1 MLDVATL
8 LQLDLFS
15 NFTLCAGAPGLGHN
29 ISNVVVLDHEG
40 LWDNFSDFHEG
51 DFVLTNLFYAK
62 DDPERIYTSFSR
74 LMQIGVSAIAI
85 KSIFYKELPENVLA
99 LANRKN
105 VPIFFFQDIY
115 IEDVILCI
123 TDYIRSSTDYSRYEQ
138 LIDTI
143 LCAVPE
149 QDAMHEL
156 LSGMA
161 AAPFSLV
168 SCLYLS
174 YRKKMDALSIQRY
187 LNKLQI
193 RRNSLVYLPQIS
205 FRKYKNGI
213 LFFFFVDES
222 GTLPPWE
229 TILRD
234 FDVEQNQFDIGIGDC
249 LLPLSKLDTAIRRS
263 IYAADSSASGHIFL
277 HSSLTIENLVFP
289 MRENSYV
296 KEYLSDLK
304 AMIDAHETGGGTQL
318 FDTLTGYVDSGFKI
332 DETAALLYQHPN
344 TIRYRIAKLKNILR
358 LPEDSSFQFVA
369 LLLVK
374 CA

>member
-1 MLDVATL
+1 MRQEDLKMLDVATL

-15 NFTLCAGAPGLGHN
+15 NFTLCAGALGLVHN

-40 LWDNFSDFHEG
+40 LLDNFSDFHEG

-62 DDPERIYTSFSR
+62 DDPERIYTSFCQ

-85 KSIFYKELPENVLA
+85 KSIFYKELPEKVLA

-105 VPIFFFQDIY
+105 VPVFFFQDIY

-143 LCAVPE
+143 LCAIPE
-149 QDAMHEL
+149 QDALHEL

-161 AAPFSLV
+161 AEPFSFV

-193 RRNSLVYLPQIS
+193 RRNSLAYCLRFHSANIKTESYFSFLWMSPAPCLHGRQYCGTSMWSRIS
-205 FRKYKNGI
+205 LISASATAFCPSPS
-213 LFFFFVDES
+213 L
-222 GTLPPWE
+222 TLPSAAVSMRPIVLHPVIFPC
-229 TILRD
+229 TAP
-234 FDVEQNQFDIGIGDC
+234 
-249 LLPLSKLDTAIRRS
+249 LPSKIWFFRCAKTA
-263 IYAADSSASGHIFL
+263 
-277 HSSLTIENLVFP
+277 
-289 MRENSYV
+289 M
-296 KEYLSDLK
+296 
-304 AMIDAHETGGGTQL
+304 
-318 FDTLTGYVDSGFKI
+318 
-332 DETAALLYQHPN
+332 
-344 TIRYRIAKLKNILR
+344 
-358 LPEDSSFQFVA
+358 
-369 LLLVK
+369 
-374 CA
+374 

>member
-15 NFTLCAGAPGLGHN
+15 NFTLCAGALGLGHN

-62 DDPERIYTSFSR
+62 DDPERIYTSFSQ

-85 KSIFYKELPENVLA
+85 KSIFYKELPEKVLA

-105 VPIFFFQDIY
+105 VPVFFFQDIY

-123 TDYIRSSTDYSRYEQ
+123 TYYIRSSTDYSRYEQ

-161 AAPFSLV
+161 AEPFSLV

-193 RRNSLVYLPQIS
+193 RRNSLAYLPQIS

-213 LFFFFVDES
+213 LFFFFMNGS

-263 IYAADSSASGHIFL
+263 IYAAHSSASGHIAL

-289 MRENSYV
+289 MRENNYV
-296 KEYLSDLK
+296 TEYLSDLR
-304 AMIDAHETGGGTQL
+304 AMIAAHETGDGTQL
-318 FDTLTGYVDSGFKI
+318 FDTLTGYVDTGFKI